1 VCNVNWCRYACV
13 GVHIW
18 MDVCI
23 HVHPKCMC
31 VIHVFCMFT
40 CKYLSLSK
48 KKLASIC
55 HILHGFL
62 IFFIFFG
69 KSEGTRN
76 IIALGTIPL
85 ATIEK
90 FTKTVSSH
98 FCSFLVCISL
108 FCVHV
113 EVTLRRKLI
122 WFSSLEYKYIYNFI
136 VQLLFWDKDLI
147 TL

>member
-1 VCNVNWCRYACV
+1 MWTDVCTHVWACTCEWMYVYLYTPNACV
-13 GVHIW
+13 VF
-18 MDVCI
+18 MYFVCLLI
-23 HVHPKCMC
+23 NICPWP
-31 VIHVFCMFT
+31 
-40 CKYLSLSK
+40 K
-48 KKLASIC
+48 KKKIANIC

-62 IFFIFFG
+62 IFFLFFG

-98 FCSFLVCISL
+98 FCSFLFCISL

-113 EVTLRRKLI
+113 VVTLSRKLDLVLQPGSI
-122 WFSSLEYKYIYNFI
+122 NISIISLCSYFSETRI
-136 VQLLFWDKDLI
+136 
-147 TL
+147 

>member
-1 VCNVNWCRYACV
+1 MYACV
-13 GVHIW
+13 VVHMS

-23 HVHPKCMC
+23 VVHPKCMC
-31 VIHVFCMFT
+31 GIHVVCMFT
-40 CKYLSLSK
+40 YKYLLAK
-48 KKLASIC
+48 KKKIANIC

-62 IFFIFFG
+62 IFFLFFG

-85 ATIEK
+85 AAIEK

-98 FCSFLVCISL
+98 FCSFSVCISL

-113 EVTLRRKLI
+113 VVTLSRKLDLVLQPWSI
-122 WFSSLEYKYIYNFI
+122 NISIISLCSYFSEARI
-136 VQLLFWDKDLI
+136 
-147 TL
+147 

>member
-1 VCNVNWCRYACV
+1 MCGCAHVNGCMYTRTPQMHVLFMYFVCLLVNICPY
-13 GVHIW
+13 
-18 MDVCI
+18 
-23 HVHPKCMC
+23 PKN
-31 VIHVFCMFT
+31 
-40 CKYLSLSK
+40 
-48 KKLASIC
+48 KLASIC

-113 EVTLRRKLI
+113 EVTLSRKLI
-122 WFSSLEYKYIYNFI
+122 WFSSLEYKYVYNFI
-136 VQLLFWDKDLI
+136 VQLLF
-147 TL
+147 

>member
-1 VCNVNWCRYACV
+1 MHMSVHVWVCACE
-13 GVHIW
+13 W
-18 MDVCI
+18 MYVYTYT
-23 HVHPKCMC
+23 PNAC

-40 CKYLSLSK
+40 CKYLSLSKK

-113 EVTLRRKLI
+113 EVTLSRKLI
-122 WFSSLEYKYIYNFI
+122 WFSSLEYKYVYNFI
-136 VQLLFWDKDLI
+136 VQLLF
-147 TL
+147 